1 MYRGMNLLLEV
12 MFIAIMNLQN
22 IELAKKVH
30 FDFSVI
36 REIAKWDFGQLSK
49 FYIQIVKLAYI

>member
-30 FDFSVI
+30 LVSEYVVQDSS
-36 REIAKWDFGQLSK
+36 L
-49 FYIQIVKLAYI
+49 

>member
-1 MYRGMNLLLEV
+1 MKLEIRRV
-12 MFIAIMNLQN
+12 KN